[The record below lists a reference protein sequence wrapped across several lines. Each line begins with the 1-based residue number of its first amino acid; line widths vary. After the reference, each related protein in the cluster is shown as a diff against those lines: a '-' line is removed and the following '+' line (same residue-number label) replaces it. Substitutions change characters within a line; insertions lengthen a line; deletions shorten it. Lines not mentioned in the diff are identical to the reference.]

1 MDSSVK
7 EELVKII
14 QKLDHNDSDFLLNY
28 IFELQKEI
36 AKDEIFIQSLI
47 NNKFYEKDKNAKEIE
62 TPHVCRY
69 TLILNIYQRWLET
82 MKEEKYRDGGFT
94 QKTYEECYGELTE
107 LRKIYESDEK

>member
-47 NNKFYEKDKNAKEIE
+47 NNKFYEKDKNAKEIKV
-62 TPHVCRY
+62 PHICKYISMVNEYQSWLSLKKENEQTNRY
-69 TLILNIYQRWLET
+69 A
-82 MKEEKYRDGGFT
+82 KAV
-94 QKTYEECYGELTE
+94 YENCYNKFIE
-107 LRKIYESDEK
+107 LRKQYESDEE